1 MNKIIGWIKGNLLIV
16 ISIVLIVLL
25 LPAGWYF
32 SNGWNKSVK
41 QKATDAFSTEKR
53 LLESKSRVTYQ
64 LPAVLE
70 GEQAISDTRAPNPA
84 VTAFFVEQKAER
96 SKQVLEVVER
106 GVALNKRDHTQLV
119 DGLLPKAADER
130 SLRRLGLEMAEQI
143 AGTRDEPQLSVY
155 SRLLRRLNAD
165 RPTDPETLNAALVE
179 YKEREQERYEASNP
193 DGKMTAA
200 QDEQLKRG
208 LIAKRLGEYKGR
220 AEALTF
226 YCTTDAIYTGQNEPF
241 SEVPAAAPPPSM
253 ITEASAFNW
262 LWDYWVISDVLEA
275 VGSANTNAAS
285 GAMSIPSAPVKRVER
300 VRVSKMPVAPA
311 GNPDDQFGGGRQP
324 SRNPMQGGGQGA
336 EVLPSYTGHT
346 GGVAGS
352 SYDIR
357 TVEMQIVASSK
368 DLPKFFDALAK
379 TNYMTVTDVDLY
391 EVDVWG
397 DLKQGYFY
405 GPDHVVRAIV
415 TIETVWLRSWTKDFM
430 PDAVRTALGVPI
442 ERTDAADPDA
452 DADG

>member
-16 ISIVLIVLL
+16 ISIVLVVLL
-25 LPAGWYF
+25 LPTGWYF
-32 SNGWNKSVK
+32 SNGWNKSIK
-41 QKATDAFSTEKR
+41 EKATEAFNTEKR
-53 LLESKSRVTYQ
+53 QLETRSRVTYQ

-96 SKQVLEVVER
+96 RKQVLEVVER
-106 GVALNKRDHTQLV
+106 GVALNQRDHTTLV

-165 RPTDPETLNAALVE
+165 RPTDPETLAATLSE
-179 YKEREQERYEASNP
+179 YKEREQERFEASNP
-193 DGKMTAA
+193 DGKMTPA
-200 QDEQLKRG
+200 QDEQLKG
-208 LIAKRLGEYKGR
+208 SLVAKRLGEYKGR
-220 AEALTF
+220 AQALTF

-253 ITEASAFNW
+253 ITEATVFNW

-275 VGSANTNAAS
+275 VGNANTNAAS
-285 GAMSIPSAPVKRVER
+285 GAMSVPNAPVKRVER
-300 VRVSKMPVAPA
+300 VRVSKMPVAAA
-311 GNPDDQFGGGRQP
+311 GGPDGQFGGGRP
-324 SRNPMQGGGQGA
+324 SGRNPVQSGGQGGA
-336 EVLPSYTGHT
+336 ATVQSYTGHT

-368 DLPKFFDALAK
+368 DLPRFFDALAK

-397 DLKQGYFY
+397 DLKQGYYY

-415 TIETVWLRSWTKDFM
+415 TIETVWLRSWTKDYM
-430 PDAVRTALGVPI
+430 PDAVRTALGVPL
-442 ERTDAADPDA
+442 EQPADPDA
-452 DADG
+452 DVDG